1 MSKRYKAFTMM
12 HLTTLRL
19 QIPVGCAS
27 VTNRTESIMKTL
39 FTTLLMCFSCGMA
52 LAECPVGDIEKALG
66 APLDGLKKVERE
78 VSDVQSTEGGVWRIF
93 ETEDGSLATLLR
105 IDGGESGMGERR
117 LSVVS
122 PDAYGISV
130 TRVDYLRHAFLEE
143 GGPNGTAK
151 RTTEYFYYCGGKL
164 HLPPE
169 QFATMDGNY
178 AKAGAD
184 AQRVMITDKDVAD
197 VTKRLAR

>member
-1 MSKRYKAFTMM
+1 
-12 HLTTLRL
+12 
-19 QIPVGCAS
+19 
-27 VTNRTESIMKTL
+27 MKTL
-39 FTTLLMCFSCGMA
+39 FTTLLMCFACGTA
-52 LAECPVGDIEKALG
+52 LADCPVGEIEKAL
-66 APLDGLKKVERE
+66 AASLDGLKKVERE
-78 VSDVQSTEGGVWRIF
+78 VSDIQSTEGGVWRIF
-93 ETEDGSLATLLR
+93 QAEDGGLVTLLR

-130 TRVDYLRHAFLEE
+130 TCVDYLRHAFLEE

-169 QFATMDGNY
+169 HGNY

-184 AQRVMITDKDVAD
+184 AQSVMITDKDVAD
-197 VTKRLAR
+197 VTKGLAR

>member
-1 MSKRYKAFTMM
+1 MGKLYKPFTMM
-12 HLTTLRL
+12 GRATLRL
-19 QIPVGCAS
+19 QLGTDHAI
-27 VTNRTESIMKTL
+27 VTIRMERTMKTL
-39 FTTLLMCFSCGMA
+39 FTTLFMFLACGTA
-52 LAECPVGDIEKALG
+52 LAECPVSEIEKALG

-78 VSDVQSTEGGVWRIF
+78 VSDIQSTEGGVWRIF
-93 ETEDGSLATLLR
+93 RKEDGGLATLIR

-117 LSVVS
+117 LSVVN
-122 PDAYGISV
+122 PNAYGISV

-151 RTTEYFYYCGGKL
+151 RTTEFFYYCDGKL

-169 QFATMDGNY
+169 QFATMGGDY

-184 AQRVMITDKDVAD
+184 AQKAMITDTDVAD
-197 VTKRLAR
+197 VTKGLAR